1 MVARAFLYSLLLG
14 VPWER
19 VQVPDPVGRYV
30 MNQVLDRAS
39 ALLATPG
46 CGAVLT
52 DFVDQEGRPLAE
64 WLAGH
69 DVDIQTHV
77 STILFFD
84 DSRHRQCAGGALAF
98 TVPGSRV
105 VHVCVDRLKET
116 WSRDRMYTVASIIH
130 EVLHTLGLGENPPS
144 PKQITARVL
153 ARCAR

>member
-1 MVARAFLYSLLLG
+1 MVAVMFLCLLLKG
-14 VPWER
+14 DPWPR

-30 MNQVLDRAS
+30 MTQVLDKAS
-39 ALLATPG
+39 ALLAEPG

-52 DFVDQEGRPLAE
+52 DFVDQRGKPLVE
-64 WLAGH
+64 SLVTH
-69 DVDIQTHV
+69 DVDIQTYV
-77 STILFFD
+77 ATILFVD

-144 PKQITARVL
+144 PKEITARVL
-153 ARCAR
+153 ARCR